1 MPVDK
6 CKFGVFKGITV
17 HMLYYYY
24 DYYHHRRFVFGFLL
38 KSHIWEREESRQ
50 SADCFCSQ
58 QHKRERDCSD
68 ELHEHQRH
76 LTCSLPS
83 ECFHSSRRLQLLVV
97 NRNSSCDLF
106 VSAVTR
112 LPLKKH
118 EFYPAEHQSFCS
130 TAASVCQWVCV
141 VVWLRYF
148 KRLVQIHW
156 SHTATQSN

>member
-50 SADCFCSQ
+50 SADRFCSQ

-68 ELHEHQRH
+68 ELHEHVRH
-76 LTCSLPS
+76 LTCSLRS
-83 ECFHSSRRLQLLVV
+83 ECFHLVTTPSAARCEQKLQ
-97 NRNSSCDLF
+97 
-106 VSAVTR
+106 
-112 LPLKKH
+112 PW
-118 EFYPAEHQSFCS
+118 SFCLCS
-130 TAASVCQWVCV
+130 HQTPFKKTWILSCRTPELLLHCSFSLSVSLCCCV
-141 VVWLRYF
+141 TSVF
-148 KRLVQIHW
+148 
-156 SHTATQSN
+156 

>member
-50 SADCFCSQ
+50 SADRFCSQ

-68 ELHEHQRH
+68 ELHEHVRH

-83 ECFHSSRRLQLLVV
+83 ECFHLVTTPSAARCEQKLQPWSFRVCSHQTPFKKNMNFILQNTRASAPLQLQSVSELVLL
-97 NRNSSCDLF
+97 CDF
-106 VSAVTR
+106 GI
-112 LPLKKH
+112 LKD
-118 EFYPAEHQSFCS
+118 
-130 TAASVCQWVCV
+130 
-141 VVWLRYF
+141 
-148 KRLVQIHW
+148 
-156 SHTATQSN
+156 